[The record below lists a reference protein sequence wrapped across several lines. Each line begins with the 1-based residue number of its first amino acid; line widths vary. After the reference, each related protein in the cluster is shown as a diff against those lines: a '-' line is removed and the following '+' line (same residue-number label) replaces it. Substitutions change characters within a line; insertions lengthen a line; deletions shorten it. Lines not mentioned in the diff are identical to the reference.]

1 MIIHLYEGNA
11 VQYMIHVHVILYID
25 PITLIIMYCLLI
37 SSAQRENQVLNDLSA
52 PLVNPS
58 HGEGSS
64 MTSYYHNDLNLL
76 MKIIYTLYNIF
87 THVHRT

>member
-1 MIIHLYEGNA
+1 
-11 VQYMIHVHVILYID
+11 
-25 PITLIIMYCLLI
+25 MYTLLI

-64 MTSYYHNDLNLL
+64 MTSYYHNDPKLANENN
-76 MKIIYTLYNIF
+76 IYTLYNI
-87 THVHRT
+87 